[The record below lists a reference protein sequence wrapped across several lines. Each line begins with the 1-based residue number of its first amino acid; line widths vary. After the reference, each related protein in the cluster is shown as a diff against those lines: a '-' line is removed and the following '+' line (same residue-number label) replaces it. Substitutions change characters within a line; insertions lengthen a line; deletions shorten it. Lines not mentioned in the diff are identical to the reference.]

1 MGSAGHFIKHHP
13 SESQGP
19 QLNNADVGLLA
30 NVESERV
37 NGHLLSL
44 LVSFFYNASFQS
56 ITFALELMLACCSY
70 C

>member
-1 MGSAGHFIKHHP
+1 MSSAGHFIKHHP

-30 NVESERV
+30 NAESERV

-44 LVSFFYNASFQS
+44 LVSSFYVSPQS
-56 ITFALELMLACCSY
+56 ITLICVCIYCSY
-70 C
+70 F